1 MVERRPFGG
10 SGLALSPLC
19 LGGNVFGWGAD
30 EEASFAVLDAY
41 VEEGG
46 NVVDSADVYSA
57 WAPGNSG
64 GESETIIGRW
74 LAARPSAADVVVA
87 TKVGM
92 AGGPGQPKGLGR
104 DLIRRRVEASLGRL
118 GVERV
123 ALLYAHEDDP
133 GTPLAETMAA
143 FDELVREGLVGAVA
157 ASNYPVGRL
166 EEALRVSAEEGLVR
180 FEGYQPP
187 LNLLD
192 RGGWEGPM
200 ARLCRREGLGVAT
213 YFGLA
218 RGFLTGKYRP
228 GAPLPDSP
236 RAAGV
241 ARTYMDER
249 GFAALMAVDEVAAA
263 HDATP
268 AQVSLAWV
276 MAQPGVTCAI
286 ASATTADQV
295 RELAGAMR
303 LRLSGDEIARLDG
316 VARA

>member
-1 MVERRPFGG
+1 MMERRPFGD

-30 EEASFAVLDAY
+30 EEASAAVLDAY
-41 VEEGG
+41 VETGG
-46 NVVDSADVYSA
+46 NVIDSADVYSA
-57 WAPGNSG
+57 WVPGNTG
-64 GESETIIGRW
+64 GESEAIVGRW
-74 LAARPSAADVVVA
+74 LAARASADEVVVA

-92 AGGPGQPKGLGR
+92 AGGPDQPKGLGR

-118 GVERV
+118 GVDRV

-133 GTPLAETMAA
+133 ATPLVETMAA

-166 EEALRVSAEEGLVR
+166 AEALEVSAREGLVR

-192 RGGWEGPM
+192 RGGWDGAM
-200 ARLCRREGLGVAT
+200 QDLCRREGLGVAT

-241 ARTYMDER
+241 ARTYMDAR
-249 GFAALMAVDEVAAA
+249 GFAALEAVDAVAAA
-263 HDATP
+263 HEASP
-268 AQVSLAWV
+268 AQVALAWV

-286 ASATTADQV
+286 ASATTPEQV
-295 RELAGAMR
+295 RELAGATR
-303 LRLSGDEIARLDG
+303 LRLGDEELARLDA
-316 VARA
+316 VA